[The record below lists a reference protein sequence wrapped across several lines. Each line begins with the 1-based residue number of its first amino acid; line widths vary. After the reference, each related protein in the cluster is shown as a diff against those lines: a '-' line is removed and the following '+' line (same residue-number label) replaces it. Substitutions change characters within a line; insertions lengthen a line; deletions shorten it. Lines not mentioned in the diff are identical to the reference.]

1 MDKFLENLYDSFY
14 TPPDMEELKQETKA
28 CYQTLLDR
36 LDKPEQRLVLKIID
50 DKDIM
55 AENLSLDSFV
65 RGFQLA
71 WSLTNELAH
80 YQSGHPM
87 PDVHSLSE

>member
-14 TPPDMEELKQETKA
+14 TPPDMEELKQEIKA
-28 CYQTLLDR
+28 CYRTLLDR

-55 AENLSLDSFV
+55 AAEMSRQN
-65 RGFQLA
+65 
-71 WSLTNELAH
+71 
-80 YQSGHPM
+80 YKKY
-87 PDVHSLSE
+87 